1 MATILFH
8 GAEHMMFSAQ
18 KSFKNTIINSRP
30 KKLHVNADLLK
41 MFAESSEWPFEP
53 EIILIRI
60 LVLNKL
66 LTLLVQRVISQ
77 MHASVIFIDLGGVSF
92 WSKSGQPFFEDVHAQ
107 RFIRCDEN
115 VDSQIEFVPVDQEG
129 VRNVTRNDRKIVD
142 VHIVDII
149 YKVDSFSL
157 CSIGWFNNP
166 HILLRIMLPQFLVV
180 RVEFTKLIGKDVG
193 VGHKVEVVLSILLL
207 HSDNVAA
214 ESVFSGDFVTLR
226 EMVDLLKL
234 V

>member
-1 MATILFH
+1 M
-8 GAEHMMFSAQ
+8 
-18 KSFKNTIINSRP
+18 
-30 KKLHVNADLLK
+30 
-41 MFAESSEWPFEP
+41 
-53 EIILIRI
+53 
-60 LVLNKL
+60 
-66 LTLLVQRVISQ
+66 
-77 MHASVIFIDLGGVSF
+77 
-92 WSKSGQPFFEDVHAQ
+92 
-107 RFIRCDEN
+107 
-115 VDSQIEFVPVDQEG
+115 PVDQEG

-149 YKVDSFSL
+149 YEVDSFSL
-157 CSIGWFNNP
+157 RSIGWFNNP
-166 HILLRIMLPQFLVV
+166 HVLLRIVLPQFLVV
-180 RVEFTKLIGKDVG
+180 RIEFTELVGEDVG